1 MTLILYILALGY
13 ADQMRGSGTF
23 KYHHLVGQIAM
34 GIVVATILHVFDPL
48 AMAYVVAMVAW
59 GSSPGWGNPLGAAY
73 DGRPM
78 EQNHYEWWQVGILR
92 RSTIAA
98 LAVRGFMWGVGLLPV
113 SVTATIAFTVAFV
126 AAPYLARWMKL
137 SWAWMEF
144 TRGALVAFLII
155 TMG

>member
-1 MTLILYILALGY
+1 MESILATLLLGLS
-13 ADQMRGSGTF
+13 DRIRGSGWF

-34 GIVVATILHVFDPL
+34 GIVVAAMLHVFDPL
-48 AMAYVVAMVAW
+48 AMAYVVAAVAL
-59 GSSPGWGNPLGAAY
+59 GGAPGWGNPLGAAY

-92 RSTIAA
+92 RSAIAA
-98 LAVRGFMWGVGLLPV
+98 LAVRGFMWGVGLLPI
-113 SVTATIAFTVAFV
+113 SVPATIAFTVAFV